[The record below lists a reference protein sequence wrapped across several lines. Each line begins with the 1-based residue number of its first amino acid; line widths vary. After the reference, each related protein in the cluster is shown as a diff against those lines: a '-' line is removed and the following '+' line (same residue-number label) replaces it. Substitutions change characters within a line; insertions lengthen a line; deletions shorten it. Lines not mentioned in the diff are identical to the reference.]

1 MQSAALRSLLVSGF
15 LVSVAGC
22 FPNGYQNGPGP
33 YGQYP
38 PPQYLGTPAYTV
50 PAGQPYAPGGTT
62 PPTSGGPTLLPPN
75 ANPQP
80 TYDNNGNKINWDN
93 NAPSFNPA
101 APNGT
106 TGGTSGGNSGGAPGG
121 NSGGSSGNRGAVP
134 DPGTLEDPAGSG
146 PAASNTKLTP
156 TSATQRVESEF
167 ERESNNNSGQPE
179 EPARIGTEPDPF
191 EPPQRVSNTEMV
203 PAVIHRVNHEAVAGE
218 DLKPYGR
225 DLEHANPQWLRGIV
239 DYDDQEQTWQIIYA
253 ANPDPRDQNGGSLTL
268 GKHPELAR
276 CRTGDIVTVK
286 GAIDNSQT
294 DLRGKPIY
302 ALDAVTVL
310 RKSK

>member
-1 MQSAALRSLLVSGF
+1 MQSVSLRSLLASGL

-22 FPNGYQNGPGP
+22 FPYGYQNSPGP

-50 PAGQPYAPGGTT
+50 PPGQPYAPGGSI

-75 ANPQP
+75 TNPQP

-93 NAPSFNPA
+93 NAPPFNPA

-106 TGGTSGGNSGGAPGG
+106 SGGTSGGNSGGT
-121 NSGGSSGNRGAVP
+121 SGNRGTVP
-134 DPGTLEDPAGSG
+134 DPGTLEDPASSG

-156 TSATQRVESEF
+156 TSGAQRVDSNPF
-167 ERESNNNSGQPE
+167 ERESNSNNGEPA
-179 EPARIGTEPDPF
+179 EPARLDTEPDPF
-191 EPPQRVSNTEMV
+191 EPPQRVSSTEGM
-203 PAVIHRVNHEAVAGE
+203 PAVIQRVNHETSGGE
-218 DLKPYGR
+218 LKPDGR
-225 DLEHANPQWLRGIV
+225 DLDHANPQWLRGKV
-239 DYDDQEQTWQIIYA
+239 DYDEQERTWQIIYA

-268 GKHPELAR
+268 GNHPALAR
-276 CRTGDIVTVK
+276 CRTGDIVFVK
-286 GAIDNSQT
+286 GAVDNSQT

-302 ALDAVTVL
+302 ALDAVTVV
-310 RKSK
+310 RNPQ